1 MSDTP
6 RTEKAREQ
14 YRRDVY
20 EPNPTGFVVAEP
32 VHSSF
37 ARELERENNELL
49 TNTMNKDTE
58 NSDRC
63 GSSYEKEIAHLKAE
77 NDKLRRERQRD
88 ALLGQAAMED
98 NHSLITEL
106 RRDVKLYR
114 GELVKL
120 VQSTNKLIEENES

>member
-77 NDKLRRERQRD
+77 NDKLRR
-88 ALLGQAAMED
+88 
-98 NHSLITEL
+98 
-106 RRDVKLYR
+106 DVKLYR

>member
-1 MSDTP
+1 M
-6 RTEKAREQ
+6 
-14 YRRDVY
+14 
-20 EPNPTGFVVAEP
+20 
-32 VHSSF
+32 
-37 ARELERENNELL
+37 NNELL

-98 NHSLITEL
+98 AHSLITEL